1 MPEPHVW
8 TADTES
14 MQWITVSSSY
24 GETLMTCFK
33 GVAITLRCHYIK
45 TLIIL
50 SWRARSIL
58 KDFRIK
64 LFFFFRILFCC
75 VIRFWSLYLIFF
87 LFYKKTQLLKNMLKN
102 RIIHPFAFYN
112 LFVFNACMF
121 SFFGIRYIFQWIFSK
136 GFQTSMHK
144 INLNP
149 TSQKVS
155 EVPSVLVWDIE
166 LL

>member
-1 MPEPHVW
+1 MVKLWWHVLKGLLLHSDATISKHSLPFPEEPG
-8 TADTES
+8 A
-14 MQWITVSSSY
+14 
-24 GETLMTCFK
+24 F
-33 GVAITLRCHYIK
+33 
-45 TLIIL
+45 
-50 SWRARSIL
+50 WRTSEL
-58 KDFRIK
+58 NY
-64 LFFFFRILFCC
+64 FFFFRILFCC

-102 RIIHPFAFYN
+102 RIIHPFVFYN